1 VASVSDARRTMHFAC
16 AADFERWLNDHHT
29 DTGDVW
35 LQIAKKGAELPS
47 VSYDEALEVAL
58 CFGWIDGVK
67 ARGDDEHWLQRFTP
81 RSRRSRWSRVNR
93 DKAERLIAEGRMRA
107 PGHAEVQR
115 AQADGR
121 WDAAYEGSRN
131 ATIPEDLRR
140 ELDGDQ
146 ELAAAFSELDAH
158 NRYAIIYR
166 LNDAK
171 RPETR
176 SRRLAKYVEM
186 LRRGERLHS

>member
-1 VASVSDARRTMHFAC
+1 MC
-16 AADFERWLNDHHT
+16 
-29 DTGDVW
+29 
-35 LQIAKKGAELPS
+35 
-47 VSYDEALEVAL
+47 
-58 CFGWIDGVK
+58 
-67 ARGDDEHWLQRFTP
+67 
-81 RSRRSRWSRVNR
+81 
-93 DKAERLIAEGRMRA
+93 A
-107 PGHAEVQR
+107 PGYAEVKR

-131 ATIPEDLRR
+131 ASIPDDLRR
-140 ELDGDQ
+140 ELDADQ
-146 ELAAAFSELDAH
+146 ELAAAFSNLDAH

-176 SRRLAKYVEM
+176 ARRLAQYVEM